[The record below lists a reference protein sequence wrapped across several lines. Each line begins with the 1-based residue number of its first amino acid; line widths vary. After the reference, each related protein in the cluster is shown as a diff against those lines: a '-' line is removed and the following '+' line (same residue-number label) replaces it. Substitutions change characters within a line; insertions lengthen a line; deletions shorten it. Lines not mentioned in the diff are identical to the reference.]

1 MQFKKY
7 LPDLIAIVAFILLSF
22 AYFFPAVIEDR
33 ALLQHDIAAGVGSGQ
48 EIKEYHEQTGE
59 RSRWTNALFG
69 GMPTYQISPSYDS
82 IEPLKVIEDVYHLYL
97 PSYVW
102 LTFIMMVGFYI
113 LLRAFGMSAWL
124 SLLGGIVWGF
134 SSYFFILIGAGHIW
148 KFVTLAYIPPT
159 IAGIVLAYRKKYL
172 LGGLVTALFLAMQI
186 QSNHVQMS
194 YYFLFVILFIV
205 GAYFAEAWRN
215 KELPQFF
222 KASAVLAAAAV
233 IGVCINLSNLYHT
246 WEYSK
251 ETMRGKSELVY
262 EGAQSD
268 NTSSGLDRDYITQ
281 WSYGIGETMTLLV
294 PNARGGASVPLSQ
307 SGKAME
313 KANPMYGGL
322 YSQITQY
329 FGDQP
334 MTSGPVYVG
343 AIVLALFVLGCF
355 IVKGPMKW
363 ALLGATIFSI
373 LLSWGKNF
381 MPLTD
386 FFIDYVPM
394 YNKFRAVSSILVIAE
409 FTIPLLAIFTL
420 KEIFTRPEVLNE
432 NKRGAVFSLI
442 LTGGVALLLFLF
454 PQMLVSSFIPA
465 QEMQALQQGIPADQL
480 MPVIQNITEMRQH
493 LVSNSALISC
503 MFIFI
508 TYCILIWY
516 TRGKMKMSVAL
527 GILILLCVVDM
538 WTVNKRYL
546 NDAMFKPKTTQMAQ
560 NFSKTATD
568 QTILQDDALDYRVLN
583 FASNTFN
590 ENNTSYY
597 HKSVGGYHAAKLR
610 RYQEMIEHYIAPQ
623 MQTAYREIVEAQGD
637 MDSVNAAKFNVL
649 NMLNTRYFIVP
660 INQQGETVPV
670 LNPHAYGN
678 AWFVDNV
685 QYVDNANQE
694 IELTGKV
701 DPYYT
706 AVVDKKFKAA
716 LKDET
721 ICQQPDNEST
731 IELQTYEPNR
741 LVYEV
746 NAAKAGV
753 IVFSEIYYPD
763 WKATIDGQP
772 ADIARADYVLRAMY
786 VPAGKHTIEMTFKP
800 TSIRATETI
809 AYIALFILFAGAV
822 WYAIGYFRNRKK
834 D

>member
-48 EIKEYHEQTGE
+48 EIKEYREQTGE

-82 IEPLKVIEDVYHLYL
+82 IEPLKVIEDIYHLYL

-102 LTFIMMVGFYI
+102 LTFIMMLGFYI
-113 LLRAFGMSAWL
+113 LLRAFDMSAWL

-205 GAYFAEAWRN
+205 AAYFFEALRN
-215 KELPQFF
+215 KELPHFF
-222 KASAVLAAAAV
+222 KASAVLLGAAV

-251 ETMRGKSELVY
+251 YTMRGKSELVY

-268 NTSSGLDRDYITQ
+268 NTSTGLDRDYITQ
-281 WSYGIGETMTLLV
+281 WSYGIGETLTLLV
-294 PNARGGASVPLSQ
+294 PNVRGGASVPLSQ
-307 SGKAME
+307 SETAME

-322 YSQITQY
+322 YSQLTQY

-343 AIVLALFVLGCF
+343 AFVLALFVLGCF
-355 IVKGPMKW
+355 IVKGPIKW

-420 KEIFTRPEVLNE
+420 REIFNRPQVLKE
-432 NKRGAVFSLI
+432 NRQGLI
-442 LTGGVALLLFLF
+442 ISFLLTGGVAMVLFIA
-454 PQMLVSSFIPA
+454 PQILVPSFIPA
-465 QEMQALQQGIPADQL
+465 QEMQALQQGIPSDQL
-480 MPVIQNITEMRQH
+480 MPVVQNITAMQIGRASGRER
-493 LVSNSALISC
+493 AL
-503 MFIFI
+503 
-508 TYCILIWY
+508 
-516 TRGKMKMSVAL
+516 
-527 GILILLCVVDM
+527 
-538 WTVNKRYL
+538 
-546 NDAMFKPKTTQMAQ
+546 
-560 NFSKTATD
+560 
-568 QTILQDDALDYRVLN
+568 
-583 FASNTFN
+583 
-590 ENNTSYY
+590 
-597 HKSVGGYHAAKLR
+597 
-610 RYQEMIEHYIAPQ
+610 
-623 MQTAYREIVEAQGD
+623 
-637 MDSVNAAKFNVL
+637 
-649 NMLNTRYFIVP
+649 
-660 INQQGETVPV
+660 
-670 LNPHAYGN
+670 
-678 AWFVDNV
+678 
-685 QYVDNANQE
+685 
-694 IELTGKV
+694 
-701 DPYYT
+701 
-706 AVVDKKFKAA
+706 
-716 LKDET
+716 
-721 ICQQPDNEST
+721 
-731 IELQTYEPNR
+731 R
-741 LVYEV
+741 L
-746 NAAKAGV
+746 A
-753 IVFSEIYYPD
+753 
-763 WKATIDGQP
+763 
-772 ADIARADYVLRAMY
+772 
-786 VPAGKHTIEMTFKP
+786 
-800 TSIRATETI
+800 
-809 AYIALFILFAGAV
+809 
-822 WYAIGYFRNRKK
+822 
-834 D
+834 